1 MYVMIRNA
9 AQAAE
14 NTNRVYVNYMNICT
28 HTNTHTNINTI
39 RERRERER
47 EGGGGGGGGS
57 GSVSG
62 SGRERQRETERERE
76 RDHTQQCSSA
86 GQLSVMKRCRSSM
99 ERTPYLGFRV

>member
-1 MYVMIRNA
+1 MIRNA

-47 EGGGGGGGGS
+47 EGGGGGGGGR
-57 GSVSG
+57 VSAL
-62 SGRERQRETERERE
+62 ER
-76 RDHTQQCSSA
+76 
-86 GQLSVMKRCRSSM
+86 
-99 ERTPYLGFRV
+99 